1 MKTLCN
7 ERNVRGRKKWENT
20 KKLTNEILKA
30 YSLLI
35 LYLFR
40 CPQMIITH

>member
-1 MKTLCN
+1 MKEMFKAEKNGKTPKSSLMS
-7 ERNVRGRKKWENT
+7 
-20 KKLTNEILKA
+20 EILKA